1 MPAALKTVRGASGSL
16 LRSTLEFLDTSHMT
30 MSDAPLFKSRG
41 NSEQIE
47 NGAEFMPKLDA
58 DGLIGAIVT
67 DDKSGGVLMFAH
79 MNAEAFAA
87 TVATGYA
94 HFWSRSRGK
103 LWKKGEESGNLLSVK
118 EVRTDCDQ
126 DVVWLLVEVEGDG
139 VACHT
144 GAPSC
149 FYRRLIA
156 SPDPSA
162 SLSLEPAGLPL
173 HADHD

>member
-1 MPAALKTVRGASGSL
+1 MT
-16 LRSTLEFLDTSHMT
+16 DTS
-30 MSDAPLFKSRG
+30 KSSPALRPG
-41 NSEQIE
+41 ETIEQTSS
-47 NGAEFMPKLDA
+47 FLPKFGS
-58 DGLIGAIVT
+58 DGLIPAIVSDAT
-67 DDKSGGVLMFAH
+67 SGNVLMFAH
-79 MNAEAFAA
+79 MNEQALQQ
-87 TVATGYA
+87 TIATGFA

-103 LWKKGEESGNLLSVK
+103 LWKKGGESGNLLSVK

-126 DVVWLLVEVEGDG
+126 DVVWLLVDVEGDG